1 MQQALKPCHHRT
13 LELQVLFA
21 HLNLFEPISQAPASM
36 CSTPFVQLRDSHM
49 NQQHCNHPYTNR
61 CIGVPSFN
69 YANSESADIQI
80 CKHKH
85 HFTIFLG
92 YMVQTI
98 PLATDVIL
106 QTVLLNMELH
116 LSEDPNLHWQPQV
129 EKSNKHALHC
139 MLLILSLKEFLP
151 TKDIQKNLHQGNV
164 SYNIDAWEATS
175 WSEYGD

>member
-1 MQQALKPCHHRT
+1 MGGEIKMVLLEKPYYTQQLRKHHQHIKHREILHHFNVEPNYLQMQQALKPCHHQT

-21 HLNLFEPISQAPASM
+21 HLNLFEPISQAQASM
-36 CSTPFVQLRDSHM
+36 CSTPFVQLHDSHM

-80 CKHKH
+80 CKHIH

-92 YMVQTI
+92 YVVQTI

-106 QTVLLNMELH
+106 QTVLLNLELH
-116 LSEDPNLHWQPQV
+116 LSENPNFH
-129 EKSNKHALHC
+129 
-139 MLLILSLKEFLP
+139 
-151 TKDIQKNLHQGNV
+151 
-164 SYNIDAWEATS
+164 
-175 WSEYGD
+175 